1 MLRGDPNIND
11 KNMTL
16 WMTAEVTH
24 ANKNLFRGFVR
35 ENAGAKKTTNHTS
48 MKGREQRQE
57 NE

>member
-35 ENAGAKKTTNHTS
+35 ENPGAKEIINHTS
-48 MKGREQRQE
+48 MKGREPRQE
-57 NE
+57 K

>member
-24 ANKNLFRGFVR
+24 GNKNLFRGFVR
-35 ENAGAKKTTNHTS
+35 ENPGAKEIINHTS
-48 MKGREQRQE
+48 MKGREPRQE
-57 NE
+57 K